1 MIGSRMRRWSG
12 VLNVPAIYPC
22 GRNSV
27 GFLEGMPGGNTRPQ
41 DYVVDKGRGWL
52 YKMDIKKTNQY
63 TRWES
68 SIRDI
73 RARARV
79 EMRIR
84 RLSLGNPGDAQPVG
98 EGVSEMRI
106 HYGPGY
112 RVYYKQ
118 IGLEIVILLVGGT
131 KKTQSEDV
139 AFAKELARSI

>member
-1 MIGSRMRRWSG
+1 MRRW
-12 VLNVPAIYPC
+12 NVALIAPAIYPC
-22 GRNSV
+22 GQNSV
-27 GFLEGMPGGNTRPQ
+27 GLLEDMLGGNTRTQ
-41 DYVVDKGRGWL
+41 DYVSGQRAGWL
-52 YKMDIKKTNQY
+52 YQMDIKKTNQY

-73 RARARV
+73 RARASV

>member
-1 MIGSRMRRWSG
+1 M
-12 VLNVPAIYPC
+12 N
-22 GRNSV
+22 
-27 GFLEGMPGGNTRPQ
+27 
-41 DYVVDKGRGWL
+41 
-52 YKMDIKKTNQY
+52 IKKTNQY

-84 RLSLGNPGDAQPVG
+84 RLSLGNPGDVQPVG

-118 IGLEIVILLVGGT
+118 IGLEIVILLAGGM

-139 AFAKELARSI
+139 ALAKEIARSV